1 MASSARLERGGQVV
15 YEFEVE
21 AEYPGVGSSTYV
33 ALGWSED
40 AAAGEEAVA
49 VSNTFYSPFTQLYWN
64 QAGGDGELSLVEDPA
79 QDAIGIVSEEVRA
92 AVLYTRGKR
101 AWLQFS
107 PYNDFCTCAHG
118 RASFC
123 LRHSAFSQ
131 TAFAKLPW

>member
-21 AEYPGVGSSTYV
+21 ADYPGVGSSTYV

-49 VSNTFYSPFTQLYWN
+49 VSSTFYSPFTQLYWN

-92 AVLYTRGKR
+92 AVLYTGCQYNAFGK
-101 AWLQFS
+101 WTWSQFS
-107 PYNDFCTCAHG
+107 PFITIFLYLCA
-118 RASFC
+118 
-123 LRHSAFSQ
+123 
-131 TAFAKLPW
+131 